1 MTHHTDEFHCQFL
14 FVGLLKDAD
23 QAVPTSVKSTGSG
36 QCHSGERRSLPWR
49 GKQALSLAALLKRPQ
64 YVAMYNGLGL
74 KTGACLETAKR
85 EIFSLPLPQKN
96 YKRGNYQGELQTL

>member
-23 QAVPTSVKSTGSG
+23 QAVSASVKSTVSG
-36 QCHSGERRSLPWR
+36 QCHSGQHRSLPWR

-64 YVAMYNGLGL
+64 YALM
-74 KTGACLETAKR
+74 
-85 EIFSLPLPQKN
+85 
-96 YKRGNYQGELQTL
+96 